1 MVPKG
6 WKEGKVKDLVKS
18 LDAGISVNSEDDGNT
33 NSEFKILKTSCVSN
47 GVFQLEKAKS
57 VVEPNEISRLKEPVK
72 ADSIIISRMN
82 TPALVG
88 ANGYVENEI
97 TNTFLPDRLWQVKPR
112 DNKVNMKWLG
122 YWFSSSHTRY
132 ALSST
137 ATGTSGSMK
146 NITKPDVLNIKIDIP
161 PLPEQQKIAKIL
173 STWDKAISTTER
185 LIDNTIQQKKALMQ
199 QLLTGKKRLLDDEG
213 ERFESEWEEVKLGN
227 ICLKVTD
234 GAHHSPQSVEIG
246 YPMYSVKDMT
256 SSGFRKNSAR
266 LISKE
271 DFDKLVNQNC
281 KPELNDILIA
291 KDGSILKYCF
301 VVKENIEGV
310 ILSSIALLRPNLE
323 KVFPEFIAQYFSQE
337 YVRFFVG
344 KALTSGSGVPR
355 IVLKDFKGIQI
366 ALPSIK
372 EQQKIA
378 TVLTNADKEIE
389 LLEQQ
394 LADLQQEKKAL
405 MQVLLTGKK
414 RVVVD
419 REVV

>member
-18 LDAGISVNSEDDGNT
+18 LNAGVSVNSEDDGNT

-47 GVFQLEKAKS
+47 GVFQPEKAKS
-57 VVEPNEISRLKEPVK
+57 VVESNEISRLKEPVK

-97 TNTFLPDRLWQVKPR
+97 TNSFLPDRLWQVKPR

-161 PLPEQQKIAKIL
+161 PLLEQQKIVKIL

-185 LIDNTIQQKKALMQ
+185 LIENSTQQKKALMQ
-199 QLLTGKKRLLDDEG
+199 QLLTGKKRLLDDDG
-213 ERFESEWEEVKLGN
+213 KRFAGEWEVVKL
-227 ICLKVTD
+227 
-234 GAHHSPQSVEIG
+234 QSVLDLMRSGLSRKLENDNVGIAVIRSNNMGSKYTSNVDLKYWYLDDPQGANVSNYILDDGDLLVNFINSLSQIG
-246 YPMYSVKDMT
+246 KACIY
-256 SSGFRKNSAR
+256 RKNLDIDAIYTTNILR
-266 LISKE
+266 IKPNT
-271 DFDKLVNQNC
+271 DKVDPIYLYLLTQTANYDSYITSITKPAVNQ
-281 KPELNDILIA
+281 A
-291 KDGSILKYCF
+291 SF
-301 VVKENIEGV
+301 TTKEFG
-310 ILSSIALLRPNLE
+310 NLE
-323 KVFPEFIAQYFSQE
+323 FN
-337 YVRFFVG
+337 
-344 KALTSGSGVPR
+344 
-355 IVLKDFKGIQI
+355 
-366 ALPSIK
+366 LPSLK

-378 TVLTNADKEIE
+378 TVLINADKEIE

-405 MQVLLTGKK
+405 MQVLLTGKV
-414 RVVVD
+414 RVVV
-419 REVV
+419 E

>member
-18 LDAGISVNSEDDGNT
+18 LNAGVSVNSEDDGNT

-47 GVFQLEKAKS
+47 GVFQPEKAKS
-57 VVEPNEISRLKEPVK
+57 VVESNEISRLKEPVK

-97 TNTFLPDRLWQVKPR
+97 TNSFLPDRLWQVKPR

-161 PLPEQQKIAKIL
+161 PLLEQQKIVKIL

-185 LIDNTIQQKKALMQ
+185 LIENSTQQKKALMQ

-213 ERFESEWEEVKLGN
+213 KRFEGEWKEKTLGQY
-227 ICLKVTD
+227 VT
-234 GAHHSPQSVEIG
+234 I
-246 YPMYSVKDMT
+246 K
-256 SSGFRKNSAR
+256 
-266 LISKE
+266 
-271 DFDKLVNQNC
+271 
-281 KPELNDILIA
+281 
-291 KDGSILKYCF
+291 
-301 VVKENIEGV
+301 
-310 ILSSIALLRPNLE
+310 
-323 KVFPEFIAQYFSQE
+323 
-337 YVRFFVG
+337 
-344 KALTSGSGVPR
+344 SGVSPSKFKLKSEGEVPYVKVEDMNNCSKYQIHSRNYADETKSVIFQGAVIFPKRGAAIMNNKVR
-355 IVLKDFKGIQI
+355 IAASKLYLDSNMMALIPNKDLDSEFLYYLLLKKQLFKIADTSTIPQI
-366 ALPSIK
+366 NNKHITPYVFKLPSLP

-394 LADLQQEKKAL
+394 LADLQKEKKAL
-405 MQVLLTGKK
+405 MQQLLTGKK

-419 REVV
+419 GEVA